1 MPHCEHID
9 SEVAIVSPHP
19 SLHHVLTI
27 VLLWQTCALSHM
39 HPWLWPIP
47 QSRSFGLSL
56 WSHTQSSP
64 LVLSTEVQLSAPS
77 CCTHQQVCISGWE
90 VWQPSQD
97 YLCWFLATLWGPQLP
112 HSPLQLL
119 RLNPLPH
126 SVG

>member
-77 CCTHQQVCISGWE
+77 CCTHQQMYILGWGEQWVAKTVCAN
-90 VWQPSQD
+90 
-97 YLCWFLATLWGPQLP
+97 LCVLP
-112 HSPLQLL
+112 NASQLL
-119 RLNPLPH
+119 YSSGLQKLPICP
-126 SVG
+126 G